1 MASILTTLGKATQQ
15 KGVFGSELNSS
26 VYLQFVP
33 GVCVE
38 VVTDTRSLQSNNESD
53 NINSILAI
61 PHIRKGAKKKK
72 TALNDNDRYF
82 PLLRGFVDV
91 PAKGDPV
98 LLCTIGG
105 IQYYLGPLNTYNQ
118 VNFNDDN
125 LHEPELP
132 LNSNSIEPNARLH
145 KGESRN
151 FKRIEHNRMMKSWN
165 PRLDA
170 TNAFN
175 ETHGDMMLE
184 GRHGNSIRIGSRD
197 VNPYIY
203 MSNGRIDS
211 FQKEG
216 FADGTLI
223 SITNKGSLNQHFGG
237 YAIQPNSDDEEQ
249 FNEIEVVPGFIL
261 ASDYHMST
269 EEPPNRLMS
278 KLVSS
283 VNGDVDA
290 TDLIYRY
297 GSEESSDNDG
307 NTVYDSVIANQILF
321 NSDRITINSKEDDI
335 YLSSNK
341 DIHIGTKRHLTIS
354 TSDSLIIESETTNL
368 GDPNKK
374 TMDNMVLGTKL
385 QEVLNGI
392 IDLFSTAQYFN
403 ASGNAVLVPSSIQA
417 SVQQIQNSID
427 QITST
432 KHFIEEN

>member
-1 MASILTTLGKATQQ
+1 MASIFTTSDKIKV
-15 KGVFGSELNSS
+15 KGPLQSFAFTPF
-26 VYLQFVP
+26 YLQFVP

-38 VVTDTRSLQSNNESD
+38 TITSDDTLKSYGEYSNT
-53 NINSILAI
+53 NSILAI
-61 PHIRKGAKKKK
+61 SHIRNGPKKKK
-72 TALNDNDRYF
+72 SNLDNTDRYF
-82 PLLRGFVDV
+82 PLFRGMFEV

-98 LLCTIGG
+98 LLCEIGG
-105 IQYYLGPLNTYNQ
+105 IKYYLGPLNTGNQ

-132 LNSNSIEPNARLH
+132 LNSNLVEPNSRLH

-151 FKRIEHNRMMKSWN
+151 FKRVEHNRMMKTWN
-165 PRLDA
+165 PRLDT
-170 TNAFN
+170 TNVFN

-223 SITNKGSLNQHFGG
+223 SITNRGSLNQHFGG

-261 ASDYHMST
+261 ASDYHLST
-269 EEPPNRLMS
+269 EEPPKRLMS

-283 VNGDVDA
+283 VNDDLDA

-297 GSEESSDNDG
+297 GSEESSDSDG
-307 NTVYDSVIANQILF
+307 NTVYDSIIANQILF
-321 NSDRITINSKEDDI
+321 SSDRITINSKMDDI
-335 YLSSNK
+335 YLSSNN

-354 TSDSLIIESETTNL
+354 TSENLIIESEQTNL

-374 TMDNMVLGTKL
+374 TMDNMILGSKVQEAFTAVIDMVKGL
-385 QEVLNGI
+385 QIFTQAGNQSPLPPSIAEKESQIKNL
-392 IDLFSTAQYFN
+392 IDSM
-403 ASGNAVLVPSSIQA
+403 V
-417 SVQQIQNSID
+417 
-427 QITST
+427 ST